1 MSKPRSTAGDSQL
14 SKFGEEAEA
23 EAECGICGFQTHSEE
38 EFENHDCE
46 EEST

>member
-1 MSKPRSTAGDSQL
+1 MARSTADDSQL
-14 SKFGEEAEA
+14 SQFGEEAEA
-23 EAECGICGFQTHSEE
+23 ECEICGFQTHSEE